1 MSLTPA
7 FPSDVRADPHG
18 QPRQRRR
25 TAVVAIMAMVLAGL
39 TVPSVVQAER
49 ADRNK
54 PLNFTADAL
63 RYDDVR
69 QTNVLTGNVVIT
81 KGTMLM
87 RAGRVEVRQ
96 TPEGYQAAVALAAT
110 GKQAFFRQKRD
121 AVDEYIEGEAARI
134 EYDGKTDTVK
144 LLGNAVIRRYRGE
157 TLADEVAGQTITY
170 DNLAEVFSV
179 NGGAAGDTSGR
190 VRGVLSPR
198 DPPPAPTAPAAPAAP
213 NAPAGG
219 SR

>member
-25 TAVVAIMAMVLAGL
+25 TAVVAVMAMVLAGL

>member
-1 MSLTPA
+1 MS
-7 FPSDVRADPHG
+7 PSLASSSRSRSQRWLRAWWALALSCAALVP
-18 QPRQRRR
+18 
-25 TAVVAIMAMVLAGL
+25 TA
-39 TVPSVVQAER
+39 QAEK

-63 RYDDVR
+63 RYDDLR

-110 GKQAFFRQKRD
+110 GKQAYFRQKRD
-121 AVDEYIEGEAARI
+121 VADEHIEGEAARI

-170 DNLAEVFSV
+170 DNLAEVFTV
-179 NGGAAGDTSGR
+179 HGGAAGDGSGR
-190 VRGVLSPR
+190 VRGVLAPR
-198 DPPPAPTAPAAPAAP
+198 ENPPAATAPAS
-213 NAPAGG
+213 APAGG
-219 SR
+219 TR

>member
-1 MSLTPA
+1 MNLTPA
-7 FPSDVRADPHG
+7 FPSDVRAAPHG
-18 QPRQRRR
+18 QPRQRRWM
-25 TAVVAIMAMVLAGL
+25 AVVAVVAVVLTGL
-39 TVPSVVQAER
+39 TAGPAARAER

-110 GKQAFFRQKRD
+110 GKQAYFRQKRD

-179 NGGAAGDTSGR
+179 NGGAAGDASGR

-198 DPPPAPTAPAAPAAP
+198 DPPPAAA
-213 NAPAGG
+213 APAGG
-219 SR
+219 AR